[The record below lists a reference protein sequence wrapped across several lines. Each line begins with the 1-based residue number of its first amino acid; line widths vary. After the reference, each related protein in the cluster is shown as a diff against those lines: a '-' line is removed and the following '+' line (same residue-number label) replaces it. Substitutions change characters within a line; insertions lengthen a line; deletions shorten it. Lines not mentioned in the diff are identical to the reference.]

1 MLVPHWRYCCIFSL
15 LLFHFWSTCA
25 YVIVLPWERI
35 FKGHAFEF
43 LSLQLVSCFDYTSLV
58 QVLPLFFLRT
68 TLRTSS
74 EFKVRFHSH
83 KLAMSTKKITSE
95 VGVHFKK
102 DEHQLSDFKF
112 IVVEQICSIDN
123 KHNVDKRLLTRET
136 FWCSQLCTLQ
146 PYDLNKRSEF
156 NTRNRI
162 KYNWHISPIESHFSL
177 LLIIF

>member
-1 MLVPHWRYCCIFSL
+1 MCLRHYFTMGTDLQRPCVRVFVFAACKLFWLYKFS
-15 LLFHFWSTCA
+15 S
-25 YVIVLPWERI
+25 
-35 FKGHAFEF
+35 
-43 LSLQLVSCFDYTSLV
+43 SS
-58 QVLPLFFLRT
+58 LFFLRT

-83 KLAMSTKKITSE
+83 KLAMSNKKITSE

-112 IVVEQICSIDN
+112 IVAEQICSIDN